1 MGFSR
6 TSLGSPLLRAP
17 LSRSSQHKPI
27 TDEELWELQLG
38 EKARKPTRK
47 QNFWGAAL
55 TEWQKGDFTESSLS
69 WILLEHPNPLETPK
83 FC

>member
-38 EKARKPTRK
+38 EKSRKTH
-47 QNFWGAAL
+47 
-55 TEWQKGDFTESSLS
+55 QKAKFLGCSSNRVAKRGFYGVFPFLDS
-69 WILLEHPNPLETPK
+69 P
-83 FC
+83 